1 MRDRSLSVLS
11 LGIVIAL
18 ATGRANAL
26 PGQTTEE
33 VAAWIKGNPTL
44 SPYSGQ
50 TLLVYKSD
58 TPAQRFTFEASVLA
72 AGRAAALGD
81 PTIVRA
87 ERIDLFDMVN
97 GVTQNRLKESL
108 RSVYGMDIYQDFQQA
123 QVIYS
128 YPNQAQVREARNLS
142 FPLEEALKGE
152 LRLGSRYAYWVEI
165 PQPKEGNPI
174 MGKITVLLKS
184 DLDKLEAELRN
195 R

>member
-18 ATGRANAL
+18 AAGRANAL

-128 YPNQAQVREARNLS
+128 YPNQAQVREARNLTL
-142 FPLEEALKGE
+142 PLEEALKGE